1 MLDNVLLKIS
11 DLEVCL
17 EKIPLINSLTLDIK
31 FGEMFGLVGESGS
44 GKSLTA
50 LSILR
55 IQEPTMQI
63 SNGSIEFNGTNLL
76 NLKIE
81 ELQNIRGNEIS
92 MIFQEP
98 MTSLNPVFTVGQQ
111 IREILLL
118 HRVLS
123 KKQAQCEVLH
133 LLERVGIPL
142 PEVVQYRYPHQL
154 SGGQR
159 QRIMIAIA
167 LACKPKLLIADEPTT
182 ALDVTIQRQI
192 LSLIDKLRK
201 EEKMSVLL
209 ITHDLGV
216 VAEYCD
222 RVGVIYGGKI
232 VEVASANDLF
242 LSPKHQYTKALI
254 KAIPSNNKKGKR
266 LSTIDGV
273 VPDPKNRPDGCCFH
287 NRCSAA
293 VEKCTQETPRM
304 TKETHQFACWNP
316 AT

>member
-98 MTSLNPVFTVGQQ
+98 MTSLNPVFTVGKQ

-142 PEVVQYRYPHQL
+142 PEVVQFRYPHQL

-209 ITHDLGV
+209 ITTSL
-216 VAEYCD
+216 Y
-222 RVGVIYGGKI
+222 
-232 VEVASANDLF
+232 
-242 LSPKHQYTKALI
+242 
-254 KAIPSNNKKGKR
+254 
-266 LSTIDGV
+266 
-273 VPDPKNRPDGCCFH
+273 
-287 NRCSAA
+287 
-293 VEKCTQETPRM
+293 
-304 TKETHQFACWNP
+304 
-316 AT
+316 